1 MLTRGGKI
9 CDWIEGT
16 CRIPEGRYVGE
27 HMVLLDFQR
36 DLIDAIYN
44 NAQAKD
50 PTAPPAR
57 TIEDVLAEID
67 DHDTAALELAMDGGA
82 RPRPRQAAGQDAG
95 NLVLATGRQVRRLLL
110 PAQGAASGTARN
122 PARPCRAPRQSG
134 GAAGAQTGRAAA
146 PHAPARSVAL
156 APRPDGGDRSG

>member
-1 MLTRGGKI
+1 MLPRGGKI

-57 TIEDVLAEID
+57 MIEDVLAEID
-67 DHDTAALELAMDGGA
+67 DHDTAALELAMDGA
-82 RPRPRQAAGQDAG
+82 RA
-95 NLVLATGRQVRRLLL
+95 LGRGKQLDKMLE
-110 PAQGAASGTARN
+110 T
-122 PARPCRAPRQSG
+122 
-134 GAAGAQTGRAAA
+134 
-146 PHAPARSVAL
+146 RS
-156 APRPDGGDRSG
+156 

>member
-16 CRIPEGRYVGE
+16 CRIPERRYVGE

-67 DHDTAALELAMDGGA
+67 DHDTAALELAMDGA
-82 RPRPRQAAGQDAG
+82 RALGRCKQLDKMLETRSWQRVAKFAAYCCQRKA
-95 NLVLATGRQVRRLLL
+95 LHL
-110 PAQGAASGTARN
+110 
-122 PARPCRAPRQSG
+122 
-134 GAAGAQTGRAAA
+134 A
-146 PHAPARSVAL
+146 PHETPPGHVERLDKVVEPQERKPAELQRRMLRHGVSRWH
-156 APRPDGGDRSG
+156 PRPDGSDRSG